1 MMGDRDEHDPVRR
14 DHQATTPG
22 HCQYLIIGGGIIGCS
37 IAYHL
42 ARMGERDIVLVE
54 KAGLTQGATW
64 HAAGLVGQLRS
75 SRNTTRMLQK
85 SVALYDAIE
94 AETGQAIEWRKAG
107 SLRLACSEARMME
120 IKRLTTM
127 ARSFGLE
134 AHMISAAE
142 AEALFPLMSRDGVLG
157 AAYIPSDGHVDP
169 ASLCQAIAKGARTR
183 GVRICE
189 GVEVTGFATE
199 GRRISRVET
208 SDGPI
213 AAETVVLAAG
223 MWSRELAAGL
233 GVNAPACALEHQYIV
248 TEPIPGMPDDLPNMR
263 DPDRLVYYKPD
274 AGGRLVIGG
283 YEDNTVPFGE
293 NGIPDGFAQQLLPE
307 NFERFEPLATLA
319 GEVTPVVNEVG
330 VRQVI
335 NGPIPYSAD
344 GDFVMGRAPER
355 DNLFVAT
362 GFLYGIA
369 AGGGAGEM
377 MAEWIVEGRPSLDL
391 WPLDVRRFGVH
402 HGTRAFMY
410 PRAVEHYAHHYKMR
424 FPGEG
429 SVAARNV
436 RLSPLHETLA
446 AKGAVF
452 GSANG
457 WERPNW
463 FAPAGVEPV
472 DRAAFENPNWE
483 PYVAE
488 EHRAVRTRVG
498 LIDQTSF
505 SKFELRGLGALDAMQ
520 HLAVSNMDKPVGRVV
535 YTQLCNE
542 HGGIEADL
550 TVTRIADDVFY
561 IVTGS
566 GFGVH
571 DAHWIESH
579 LPADGSAVLTE
590 VTSATAVIN
599 LCGPAA
605 RRVLEAVADAPVD
618 NARFPF
624 ATARRLNIG
633 SAPVLAIR
641 IGYGGELG
649 WELHV
654 PTEFARQLYQ
664 TLWRAGEPHD
674 IADVGYRAIQ
684 TLRMEKGYLYWS
696 ADVTPDYNPVEAGLG
711 GRVHLK
717 SKGGFIGRA
726 ALERANAEPPAR
738 RLSTFTVDDRIAVFG
753 GETILHDEAV
763 VSLVTS
769 AGYGHTI
776 GKTILMGYLPAEL
789 ATESVFEIEA
799 FCVRHPA
806 RRVDSPLYDPAGA
819 RLKS

>member
-1 MMGDRDEHDPVRR
+1 MTD
-14 DHQATTPG
+14 

-42 ARMGERDIVLVE
+42 AKLGERDIVLVE

-94 AETGQAIEWRKAG
+94 AETGQAIEWKKAG

-120 IKRLTTM
+120 LARLTTM
-127 ARSFGLE
+127 AGSFGLE
-134 AHMISAAE
+134 MHMISPAE
-142 AEALFPLMSRDGVLG
+142 AEDLFPLMSRDGVLG
-157 AAYIPSDGHVDP
+157 AALIPSDGHVDP
-169 ASLCQAIAKGARTR
+169 ASLCQAIAKGARMR
-183 GVRICE
+183 GVTIRE
-189 GVEVTGFATE
+189 GVEVTGFASS
-199 GRRISRVET
+199 GRRISGVET
-208 SDGPI
+208 TEGPI

-223 MWSRELAAGL
+223 MWSRELAACL
-233 GVNAPACALEHQYIV
+233 GVIAPACALEHQYIV
-248 TEPIPGMPDDLPNMR
+248 TEPIPGMPDELPNMR

-293 NGIPDGFAQQLLPE
+293 NGIPEGFAQQLLPE

-319 GEVTPVVNEVG
+319 GQVTPVVNEVG
-330 VRQVI
+330 IRQMI

-344 GDFVMGRAPER
+344 GDFVMGQTPER

-402 HGTRAFMY
+402 HGTKAFMY

-429 SVAARNV
+429 SVAARGV
-436 RLSPLHETLA
+436 RLSPLHDVLA

-452 GSANG
+452 GSSNG

-483 PYVAE
+483 PFVAE
-488 EHRAVRTRVG
+488 EHRAVRMRVA

-505 SKFELRGLGALDAMQ
+505 SKFELRGPGALDALRR
-520 HLAVSNMDKPVGRVV
+520 LAVSNMAKPVGSVV

-550 TVTRIADDVFY
+550 TVTRIAEDGFY

-571 DAHWIESH
+571 DAHWIESR
-579 LPADGSAVLTE
+579 LPDDGTAVLTE
-590 VTSATAVIN
+590 VTAAHAAIN
-599 LCGPAA
+599 LCGPLA
-605 RRVLEAVADAPVD
+605 RRVLETVADAPVD
-618 NARFPF
+618 NASFPF

-633 SAPVLAIR
+633 SAPILAIR

-654 PTEFARQLYQ
+654 PTEFARQLYE
-664 TLWRAGEPHD
+664 TLWSAGEAHD
-674 IADVGYRAIQ
+674 IVDVGYRAIQ

-696 ADVTPDYNPVEAGLG
+696 ADVTPDYDPIEAGLG

-717 SKGGFIGRA
+717 SKGGFIGRT
-726 ALERANAEPPAR
+726 ALERAKAEPPAR
-738 RLSTFTVDDRIAVFG
+738 VLSTFTVDDKVAVFG
-753 GETILHDEAV
+753 GESILHQGEV
-763 VSLVTS
+763 VSLATS
-769 AGYGHTI
+769 VGYGPTV

-789 ATESVFEIEA
+789 AAQEAFEIEA
-799 FCVRHPA
+799 FCARYVA
-806 RRVDSPLYDPAGA
+806 RRVDGPLYDPTGR

>member
-1 MMGDRDEHDPVRR
+1 
-14 DHQATTPG
+14 
-22 HCQYLIIGGGIIGCS
+22 
-37 IAYHL
+37 
-42 ARMGERDIVLVE
+42 
-54 KAGLTQGATW
+54 
-64 HAAGLVGQLRS
+64 
-75 SRNTTRMLQK
+75 
-85 SVALYDAIE
+85 
-94 AETGQAIEWRKAG
+94 
-107 SLRLACSEARMME
+107 
-120 IKRLTTM
+120 
-127 ARSFGLE
+127 
-134 AHMISAAE
+134 
-142 AEALFPLMSRDGVLG
+142 
-157 AAYIPSDGHVDP
+157 
-169 ASLCQAIAKGARTR
+169 
-183 GVRICE
+183 
-189 GVEVTGFATE
+189 
-199 GRRISRVET
+199 
-208 SDGPI
+208 
-213 AAETVVLAAG
+213 
-223 MWSRELAAGL
+223 
-233 GVNAPACALEHQYIV
+233 
-248 TEPIPGMPDDLPNMR
+248 
-263 DPDRLVYYKPD
+263 
-274 AGGRLVIGG
+274 
-283 YEDNTVPFGE
+283 
-293 NGIPDGFAQQLLPE
+293 
-307 NFERFEPLATLA
+307 
-319 GEVTPVVNEVG
+319 
-330 VRQVI
+330 
-335 NGPIPYSAD
+335 
-344 GDFVMGRAPER
+344 
-355 DNLFVAT
+355 
-362 GFLYGIA
+362 
-369 AGGGAGEM
+369 M

-391 WPLDVRRFGVH
+391 WPLDIRRFGVH

-463 FAPAGVEPV
+463 FPPAGVEPV
-472 DRAAFENPNWE
+472 DRAAFEHPNWE

-488 EHRAVRTRVG
+488 EHRAVRRRVA

-505 SKFELRGLGALDAMQ
+505 SNFELRGPGALDAMQ
-520 HLAVSNMDKPVGRVV
+520 RLAVSNMDKPVGRVV

-550 TVTRIADDVFY
+550 TVTRVADDGFY

-664 TLWRAGEPHD
+664 TLWRAGEPHG

-684 TLRMEKGYLYWS
+684 TLRMEKGYVYWS
-696 ADVTPDYNPVEAGLG
+696 SDVTPDYDPVEAGLG
-711 GRVHLK
+711 GRIHLK

-726 ALERANAEPPAR
+726 ALERAKAMPPAR
-738 RLSTFTVDDRIAVFG
+738 RLSTFTIDDRIAVFG
-753 GETILHDEAV
+753 GESILHDGEV

-789 ATESVFEIEA
+789 ATETVFEIEA

-806 RRVDSPLYDPAGA
+806 RRVDGPLYDPEGL